1 MAKGW
6 VGVGVRL
13 VGVWSRGVWLPW
25 ELLQKMLLGDYTVN
39 SSLLGSD
46 TPGPRQSGGDAAAQM
61 GPELPMAE
69 SGAKGNVHSGLPQG
83 K

>member
-6 VGVGVRL
+6 

-25 ELLQKMLLGDYTVN
+25 ELLQKMLLSDYTIN
-39 SSLLGSD
+39 SPLLGSD
-46 TPGPRQSGGDAAAQM
+46 TPGPRRSGGDAAAQR
-61 GPELPMAE
+61 GPELPVAE
-69 SGAKGNVHSGLPQG
+69 SGANGDMHSGLLRG